1 MHAAQ
6 EFRVAAIFDL
16 EQFDQL
22 PLWGQV
28 LIASRMVRR
37 AALAMT
43 ANGPANIHTAVINAC
58 DAIDRCVV
66 RGDGVT
72 SESPVFEKARQLR
85 GARDARSLTE
95 AIWWATDAAA
105 AASAANDFPID
116 ATVTNSAR
124 NAIASIAEDPRVTP
138 LQLRVLM
145 AGDLDLV
152 RFACGEARIGTY
164 DGTTR
169 HVLDRLAPVHP
180 ITLIEPARS
189 ARDRAR

>member
-1 MHAAQ
+1 M
-6 EFRVAAIFDL
+6 AAIFHL

-58 DAIDRCVV
+58 DAIERCAV
-66 RGDGVT
+66 RGDGVP
-72 SESPVFEKARQLR
+72 SEFAVFEKARQLR
-85 GARDARSLTE
+85 GAPQARSLTE

-105 AASAANDFPID
+105 AASAANDFPVD

-138 LQLRVLM
+138 LQLRILM

-152 RFACGEARIGTY
+152 RFACGEARIGKY

-169 HVLDRLAPVHP
+169 YVMERLPPVHP
-180 ITLIEPARS
+180 ITLIEPTRS
-189 ARDRAR
+189 AQDSFR